1 MSESSAIQRAELRRS
16 ARKAFKDWKKG
27 GSGKS
32 YSQLIHV
39 HFQSPQYA
47 KLSPRAVKL
56 LVDLMAQYRGI
67 NNGDLTTAWSVMQR
81 ERRGWIIKTRQGSI
95 NAPTLW
101 ALTFHGIDDC
111 RDKKGERKLDPGV
124 KADSMP
130 LHLWRLPSYDLPAR
144 QTGLS
149 IVSKINRL
157 PGYRERLSRLS
168 GKVPTKKAPKW
179 SIFPPTFPGYRVNE
193 RAYLSRLSG
202 TFIYIYQGEG

>member
-81 ERRGWIIKTRQGSI
+81 AGWHSKDLLKRATVELERRGWIIKTRQGSI

-130 LHLWRLPSYDLPAR
+130 LHLWRLPSYDLPADGPKHR
-144 QTGLS
+144 FKNKS
-149 IVSKINRL
+149 PARL
-157 PGYRERLSRLS
+157 PGKAFPAIGKGTDEKGPKVVDFPPHLSRLS
-168 GKVPTKKAPKW
+168 G
-179 SIFPPTFPGYRVNE
+179 
-193 RAYLSRLSG
+193 
-202 TFIYIYQGEG
+202 Q